1 MLVPAL
7 LGWPYA
13 RLEPELRKA
22 FEVALHAGTALAL
35 TIALRAEVAGVASE
49 LDARRALGAAL
60 ALVPAAAAGSLLE
73 RPIEARLG
81 APRQVAIAQMVAG
94 LALVA
99 GDRAPAT
106 RRYEDAG
113 LLDHLVLGLA
123 QAVALV
129 PGVSR
134 NGATLT
140 AARARRLDRPAA
152 SRLSRHAALP
162 VIVGAAAL
170 KGGRLIR
177 AGLPSELRAPF
188 AAGFAAAALST
199 LAARGLLARMAGAR
213 SYAPLGAYRV
223 VLGAFACAR
232 LRRPTSCAAESAA
245 RFASM
250 AS

>member
-1 MLVPAL
+1 VLVPAL

-13 RLEPELRKA
+13 RLAAELRKG

-35 TIALRAEVAGVASE
+35 TIALRAEVAGVVRE

-60 ALVPAAAAGSLLE
+60 ALVPTAAAGSLLE

-81 APRQVAIAQMVAG
+81 APWQVAIAQMVGGVA
-94 LALVA
+94 LAA
-99 GDRAPAT
+99 ADRAPAT

-113 LLDHLVLGLA
+113 VLDHLVLGLA
-123 QAVALV
+123 QALALV

-134 NGATLT
+134 NGATMS
-140 AARARRLDRPAA
+140 AARARRLDRAAA

-162 VIVGAAAL
+162 VIVGASGL
-170 KGGRLIR
+170 KGGRLLR
-177 AGLPSELRAPF
+177 AGLPSALRPPF
-188 AAGFAAAALST
+188 AVGFAAAALST
-199 LAARGLLARMAGAR
+199 LAARGPLGLMAGAR
-213 SYAPLGAYRV
+213 SYVPLGAYRV

-232 LRRPTSCAAESAA
+232 LRRTRSRTAASAA

-250 AS
+250 VS